1 MVKDGMGIG
10 KEQEMKVVKEMKV
23 RNLVLQDKAQ
33 EKERGDEDEGVM
45 EKVYKG
51 MRQRIPR
58 IKNYKEKENRM

>member
-51 MRQRIPR
+51 I
-58 IKNYKEKENRM
+58 